1 MTRLPG
7 KISERV
13 YGDFLMS
20 SRLAV
25 YRALLETALEAGYK
39 VVSIEGFW
47 ALIRGGI
54 VDPASRYMVLR
65 NDIDTGPKT
74 ARAMWRIERSLG
86 IVSSYFFRL
95 SSLDLALMA
104 DIGSAG
110 GEASYHYEE
119 LATVAKRRHLRTP
132 AEALRYLPE
141 AQDLFRLNLDRL
153 RVSSGQPIRIV
164 ASHGDFVN
172 RKLGLTN
179 WLILVDQPFRAE
191 VGIELETYDA
201 AFMDHVTSRHA
212 DLTNPPYWTPADPL
226 LAIERGEPVI
236 YVLVHPRGW
245 QVERGLN
252 ARDDL
257 VRGWQSLWYALPGRR
272 RRRGSNASA
281 AAKVGRQ

>member
-1 MTRLPG
+1 VTRLSG
-7 KISERV
+7 KIRERV
-13 YGDFLMS
+13 YGDFLMP

-25 YRALLETALEAGYK
+25 YRALLETALGAGYK

-47 ALIRGGI
+47 ALIKGGSI
-54 VDPASRYMVLR
+54 DPAGRYLVLR
-65 NDIDTGPKT
+65 NDIDTGPRT
-74 ARAMWRIERSLG
+74 ARAMWAIERSLG
-86 IVSSYFFRL
+86 IASSYFFRL

-104 DIGSAG
+104 DIGGAG

-132 AEALRYLPE
+132 AEALQYLPE
-141 AQDLFRLNLDRL
+141 AQDLFRVNLDRL
-153 RVSSGQPIRIV
+153 RASSGQPIRIV

-179 WLILVDQPFRAE
+179 WLLLADERFRAE

-226 LAIERGEPVI
+226 TAIARDESVI
-236 YVLVHPRGW
+236 YVLVHPRSW

-257 VRGWQSLWYALPGRR
+257 VRAWQSLRYALPGLPS
-272 RRRGSNASA
+272 SNRSKASPPA
-281 AAKVGRQ
+281 GVGHQ